1 MEKRFTMADLK
12 AASGGK
18 SRQALYNL
26 MRNNPDLAALL
37 ENHSTVD
44 GHNRFYDVSIVE
56 WVKDYYFKQQKGPAI
71 AADVPITFSEEQ
83 NSNNPNNTSPLM
95 VDELQARIKDLEA
108 QLESKDA
115 TINELIQQATEAQKQ
130 ASQLLLLLQ
139 EEKQE
144 KMKLL
149 PAPSKGIFTKIKG
162 LFKKSNA
169 NQTSND

>member
-26 MRNNPDLAALL
+26 MRNNSDLAALL
-37 ENHSTVD
+37 ENHSAVD
-44 GHNRFYDVSIVE
+44 GHNRFYDEIIVE
-56 WVKDYYFKQQKGPAI
+56 WVKGYYKKGPAV
-71 AADVPITFSEEQ
+71 AADVPIAFSEEQ
-83 NSNNPNNTSPLM
+83 KANNPNNTAPPII
-95 VDELQARIKDLEA
+95 DELQARIKELEA
-108 QLESKDA
+108 QIESKDA
-115 TINELIQQATEAQKQ
+115 TISELIQQATEAQKQ

-149 PAPSKGIFTKIKG
+149 PAPKEGFFKRMMKHIK
-162 LFKKSNA
+162 KD
-169 NQTSND
+169 NDNYGK

>member
-37 ENHSTVD
+37 ENHSAVD
-44 GHNRFYDVSIVE
+44 GHNRFYDEIIVE
-56 WVKDYYFKQQKGPAI
+56 WVKGYYKKGPAV
-71 AADVPITFSEEQ
+71 APDVPITFSEEQ
-83 NSNNPNNTSPLM
+83 NSNNPNNTAPPII
-95 VDELQARIKDLEA
+95 DELQARIKELEA

-115 TINELIQQATEAQKQ
+115 TINELIQQAAESQKQ
-130 ASQLLLLLQ
+130 TSQLLLLLQ

-149 PAPSKGIFTKIKG
+149 PAPSRGIFTKIKDI
-162 LFKKSNA
+162 FKKSNT
-169 NQTSND
+169 N